1 MLNLIEKFDPASRHF
16 WESQR
21 RAGLTIPTV
30 VMHDNGFL
38 PDEVDSPIKFFG
50 RYDSQRP
57 PLYFDRLP
65 VPAYWRVVGD
75 QQAAAIY
82 QLSEKRADIVY
93 WQPEN
98 RQRTVQ
104 LVQWR
109 GRGGDIL
116 WVDHYNR
123 HSYRFARTVYDHQQ
137 PTLRQYFA
145 ADGSTFLTINLLT
158 GTVALIY
165 QQHRHFF
172 NDYVEFVRF
181 YLELRGYPLD
191 QILYNTLNESYRLA
205 LSLSAAGQDTLFW
218 HEPVKGELP
227 GNMVNLMQ
235 NQTRTRHI
243 VFQRY
248 RDWQR
253 YRAQLTSSQ
262 VDFHYLGMVY
272 PVKRQNQDRP
282 RALIATNSDQ
292 LEQLTTLVQE
302 LPEVHFDI
310 MAVTEMSAKLLAFRK
325 FANVSL
331 YPNVTDQQ
339 AARLWQA
346 ADFFLDINH
355 GAEILQALRR
365 AFEEN
370 QLILGFDSTLHAPQ
384 LVSPANVFA
393 PKDAAKLA
401 QQIRVALASPTRLQE
416 LLTEQRQ
423 LASAVTAEDYQ
434 QLFNIL

>member
-1 MLNLIEKFDPASRHF
+1 
-16 WESQR
+16 
-21 RAGLTIPTV
+21 
-30 VMHDNGFL
+30 
-38 PDEVDSPIKFFG
+38 
-50 RYDSQRP
+50 
-57 PLYFDRLP
+57 
-65 VPAYWRVVGD
+65 
-75 QQAAAIY
+75 
-82 QLSEKRADIVY
+82 
-93 WQPEN
+93 
-98 RQRTVQ
+98 
-104 LVQWR
+104 
-109 GRGGDIL
+109 
-116 WVDHYNR
+116 
-123 HSYRFARTVYDHQQ
+123 
-137 PTLRQYFA
+137 
-145 ADGSTFLTINLLT
+145 
-158 GTVALIY
+158 
-165 QQHRHFF
+165 
-172 NDYVEFVRF
+172 
-181 YLELRGYPLD
+181 
-191 QILYNTLNESYRLA
+191 
-205 LSLSAAGQDTLFW
+205 
-218 HEPVKGELP
+218 
-227 GNMVNLMQ
+227 MVNLMQ

-423 LASAVTAEDYQ
+423 KITSSFLTFYKSQQAGEQQDVLTGLFARQKIRAHSAKLIGPAGK
-434 QLFNIL
+434 L